1 MTTTLQP
8 GRSSATGIVFAVGG
22 LMRFTLD
29 LVSQERSGKSED
41 GGMKLACTH
50 PHIVGEG
57 DDAVDTGPSP
67 VTQQYTCDADPRAAR
82 IDAAMRSLAAD
93 PEDTEALLE
102 LSDATGE
109 AGHGPYS
116 ISDLGRARWVTVG
129 LDKDGNEVKPK
140 AERDPNEAWAEG
152 DVDDEPEPNPVV
164 TTVER
169 FVVAS
174 REDIAAAKVGSL
186 DKEYIAFSVHPADE
200 IDLNCR
206 PGKKGYLVRPAK
218 GKSKKVTP
226 VDEEAYAAIK
236 ALASQPD
243 IALVGSLRL
252 RDTRSVFRLGLW
264 GDQVV
269 LSELLMPS
277 DLKERDSIEPDP
289 LAEDTVAG
297 LIGLVKAAAKPF
309 DEDAHRWDVEAAVSE
324 LVAQAA
330 AAGPAETVA
339 PVYNEKTLDELLALA
354 IQAQTDSTTAA

>member
-8 GRSSATGIVFAVGG
+8 GRSSATGITFALPGFT
-22 LMRFTLD
+22 RFQFD
-29 LVSQERSGKSED
+29 LLSQERSGKSED

-50 PHIVGEG
+50 PHIIGEG
-57 DDAVDTGPSP
+57 DDAIDAGPSP
-67 VTQQYTCDADPRAAR
+67 VTQQYVCDADPRTAR
-82 IDAAMRSLAAD
+82 IDAAMRSLASD
-93 PEDTEALLE
+93 PENTEALLE
-102 LSDATGE
+102 LADACGE

-116 ISDLGRARWVTVG
+116 ISDLGRARWVTIG
-129 LDKDGNEVKPK
+129 LDKDGK
-140 AERDPNEAWAEG
+140 
-152 DVDDEPEPNPVV
+152 DVPDDVIPAS
-164 TTVER
+164 TVER

-218 GKSKKVTP
+218 GKSKKITS

-252 RDTRSVFRLGLW
+252 RDTRSVFRLEMW

-269 LSELLMPS
+269 LAELLMPS
-277 DLKERDSIEPDP
+277 DLKDRDSIEPDP
-289 LAEDTVAG
+289 LSEDTLAG
-297 LIGLVKAAAKPF
+297 LIGLVKAASKPF
-309 DEDAHRWDVEAAVSE
+309 DENDHRWDVEAAVSE

-330 AAGPAETVA
+330 AADPTEKAV
-339 PVYNEKTLDELLALA
+339 PVYNEQSLDELLALA